1 MPRYYFDLG
10 NGDRLADPSGVDCR
24 DDEEAR
30 GTAEVIAREI
40 AADAPPGSAGS
51 RVTVLDEGGKEIT
64 TVPIGP
70 SEVP

>member
-30 GTAEVIAREI
+30 
-40 AADAPPGSAGS
+40 AG
-51 RVTVLDEGGKEIT
+51 
-64 TVPIGP
+64 
-70 SEVP
+70 